1 MRRWILATAA
11 AAALAAAV
19 SGGCSRGG
27 GAEAGAAAR
36 RATAPIPVAV
46 SAALPRDLA
55 RSVTVTGPLEP
66 LRLVSVNAQSAGIL
80 ESVLVQ
86 EGDRVRVGQLLAQI
100 DARETAAQLAR
111 AEAVLL
117 NAETAFRRAESLQAD
132 ALVAES
138 ELDALRSSYGIAH
151 ADVELWRARLAFS
164 RITAPVSGVVTAKR
178 VERGSSVATNAN
190 LFTIAEDAV
199 LVVRVQVSELD
210 VVHLQPGREATIKLD
225 AYPQARLGGHIRRIY
240 PSADPASRLVPVEV
254 ALDPVPAGLEARPGF
269 LARVEFT
276 LDGRRQVLAI
286 PMTAVGVAEG
296 VSFVYVVQ
304 ADTVSRRQVETG
316 LTADGW
322 VEVTGGLRSGDL
334 VVGSGHVNLRPGAAV
349 RISGDA
355 K

>member
-1 MRRWILATAA
+1 MRRWILATGT

-19 SGGCSRGG
+19 PGGCSRGG
-27 GAEAGAAAR
+27 GAETGGAAR
-36 RATAPIPVAV
+36 RAAAPIPVAV

-86 EGDRVRVGQLLAQI
+86 EGDRVRSGQLLAQI

-178 VERGSSVATNAN
+178 VERGSSVATNTN

-210 VVHLQPGREATIKLD
+210 VVHLQAGRAATVKLD
-225 AYPQARLGGHIRRIY
+225 AYPLARLTGHIRRIY

-276 LDGRRQVLAI
+276 LDGRQQVLAI
-286 PMTAVGVAEG
+286 PVTAVGVAEG
-296 VSFVYVVQ
+296 SSFVYVVQ

-322 VEVTGGLRSGDL
+322 VEVTAGLTSGDQ

-349 RISGDA
+349 RISGDVR
-355 K
+355 